1 MTEQHTIVAEILP
14 TLLSEQTPELGARL
28 MQHIRAVF
36 SARGLPE
43 FEPKKEGYLKFSVY
57 LEKLHGDIARVVRI
71 PGESDVHV
79 FKKSH
84 PSSLH
89 QIQQSPLSPTV
100 KQNVV
105 IRSNVWQAF
114 LNPDLSRKRFFNKQS
129 KEIMHF
135 IPSQGTSE
143 EVEVNARPE
152 FFVEIVPI
160 SGTEQLSWMR
170 EFLSS
175 TPIKEQERQVIA
187 AQIGEKYSSALNVTF
202 MNSLGAH
209 GTLWRKHRIPRIINH
224 IQVWSQKNDIPFGDL
239 CVSGTLPSP
248 VIKKEQS
255 MENVLTDVFNPTEA
269 LPPRQLA
276 HKLLDLM
283 TENDIA
289 LMVLPTMMNTLLF
302 KSRQ

>member
-14 TLLSEQTPELGARL
+14 TLLSEQTHELGARL
-28 MQHIRAVF
+28 MQRIRAVF

-84 PSSLH
+84 SSSLH
-89 QIQQSPLSPTV
+89 QVQQAPVSPTV

-129 KEIMHF
+129 KEIIHF
-135 IPSQGTSE
+135 IPSQGAAE
-143 EVEVNARPE
+143 ETEVNTNAE
-152 FFVEIVPI
+152 LFVEIVPI
-160 SGTEQLSWMR
+160 PGTEQLSWMR
-170 EFLSS
+170 EFLSG
-175 TPIKEQERQVIA
+175 TPISEPEKQVIA
-187 AQIGEKYSSALNVTF
+187 TQIGDKYSSALNVTF
-202 MNSLGAH
+202 MNSLGDQ
-209 GTLWRKHRIPRIINH
+209 GKLWRKHRIPRIINH
-224 IQVWSQKNDIPFGDL
+224 IQIWSRENNIPFSDL
-239 CVSGTLPSP
+239 CVSGTLPPSA
-248 VIKKEQS
+248 IKEES
-255 MENVLTDVFNPTEA
+255 MGNALTDVFIPTEA

-302 KSRQ
+302 KSHQ

>member
-1 MTEQHTIVAEILP
+1 MTDQHTIVAEILP
-14 TLLSEQTPELGARL
+14 TLLSEQSHELGARL
-28 MQHIRAVF
+28 MQRIRAVF

-57 LEKLHGDIARVVRI
+57 LEKVHGGIARVVRI

-79 FKKSH
+79 YKKSH
-84 PSSLH
+84 SSSLH
-89 QIQQSPLSPTV
+89 QVQQAPLSPTV

-129 KEIMHF
+129 KEIIHF
-135 IPSQGTSE
+135 IPSQGAAE
-143 EVEVNARPE
+143 ETEVNANTE
-152 FFVEIVPI
+152 LFVEVVPI
-160 SGTEQLSWMR
+160 PGPEQLSWMR

-175 TPIKEQERQVIA
+175 TPISEPEKQVIA
-187 AQIGEKYSSALNVTF
+187 SQIGDKYSSALNVTF
-202 MNSLGAH
+202 MNSLGDH
-209 GTLWRKHRIPRIINH
+209 GKLWRKHRIPRIINH
-224 IQVWSQKNDIPFGDL
+224 IQTWSGENDIPFNDL
-239 CVSGTLPSP
+239 CVSGTLPLSAT
-248 VIKKEQS
+248 KEES
-255 MENVLTDVFNPTEA
+255 MENALTDVFIPTEA

>member
-1 MTEQHTIVAEILP
+1 MTDQHTIVAEILP
-14 TLLSEQTPELGARL
+14 TLLSEQSHELGARL
-28 MQHIRAVF
+28 MQRIRAVF

-57 LEKLHGDIARVVRI
+57 LEKVHGDIARVVRI

-79 FKKSH
+79 YKKSH
-84 PSSLH
+84 SSSLH
-89 QIQQSPLSPTV
+89 QVQQAPLSPTV

-129 KEIMHF
+129 KEIIHF
-135 IPSQGTSE
+135 IPSQGAAE
-143 EVEVNARPE
+143 ETEVNANTE
-152 FFVEIVPI
+152 LFVEVVPI
-160 SGTEQLSWMR
+160 PGPEQLSWMR

-175 TPIKEQERQVIA
+175 TPISEPEKQVIA
-187 AQIGEKYSSALNVTF
+187 SQIGDKYSSALNVTF
-202 MNSLGAH
+202 MNSLGDH
-209 GTLWRKHRIPRIINH
+209 GKLWRKHRIPRIINH
-224 IQVWSQKNDIPFGDL
+224 IQTWSGENGIPFNDL
-239 CVSGTLPSP
+239 CVSGTLPLSAT
-248 VIKKEQS
+248 KEDS
-255 MENVLTDVFNPTEA
+255 MENVFADVFIPTEA